1 MDAPSPSSPR
11 EGVRAEIG
19 DIRAIEGLRGIA
31 VLWVVAFHYLVL
43 REGKFD
49 DAFVAL
55 ANGFAPVH
63 ALVRNGYLGVDLFF
77 LITGFLLTLPW
88 FQHARDGRPAPSARE
103 FYGRRVRRIVPAYYV
118 QLAFL
123 AAVCLPVLVS
133 WRFVKAELAFV
144 LANLAAHATFLHYAT
159 PLTSASFS
167 INGALWTLAIE
178 FQYYALLPLLAP
190 FFVRRPFA
198 AAAGFVALAIAWR
211 WAAAHAFGGWVELY
225 QAMSARWQVPE
236 SALRSLI
243 ATQLPGYLAH
253 FAAGILCGRAW
264 LLAGGR
270 PAGAARDA
278 GLAVIAAAC
287 AGGLW
292 AVLFLGL
299 APLGEHSWLVHPVLI
314 GGAMAAAVS
323 ARPSWSAAAL
333 APRPL
338 AWVGRVSYS
347 TYLYHMPL
355 VLLMGKLLPGFGGW
369 MAFPLYLAA
378 LMGVSWLSYR
388 FVERPFLARRRAD
401 SP

>member
-1 MDAPSPSSPR
+1 MDAPSPSSAR

-19 DIRAIEGLRGIA
+19 DIRAIEGLRGVA

-43 REGKFD
+43 REGKVD
-49 DAFVAL
+49 DAFVAF

-88 FQHARDGRPAPSARE
+88 FKHAREARPAPSTRE
-103 FYGRRVRRIVPAYYV
+103 FYRRRVRRIVPAYYV

-123 AAVCLPVLVS
+123 AAVCLPVLAS

-144 LANLAAHATFLHYAT
+144 IANLAAHASFLHYAT

-178 FQYYALLPLLAP
+178 FQYYLLLPLVAP
-190 FFVRRPFA
+190 LFVRRPFA
-198 AAAGFVALAIAWR
+198 AAAAFVAIALAWR
-211 WAAAHAFGGWVELY
+211 WAAAHSFGAWVELY

-253 FAAGILCGRAW
+253 FAAGILCGRVW
-264 LLAGGR
+264 LLAGDR
-270 PAGAARDA
+270 PASAARDVV
-278 GLAVIAAAC
+278 LAAVAVAC
-287 AGGLW
+287 AAGLW

-299 APLGEHSWLVHPVLI
+299 APLGELSWLVHPVLL

-323 ARPSWSAAAL
+323 ARPAWSAAVL
-333 APRPL
+333 APSPL

-355 VLLMGKLLPGFGGW
+355 VLLMGKLMPGFGGW
-369 MAFPLYLAA
+369 TALPAYLATLLA
-378 LMGVSWLSYR
+378 LSWLSYR
-388 FVERPFLARRRAD
+388 YVESPFLARRRAD